1 MNKNYKKQL
10 KKTFKER
17 LMKLKNKNKE
27 INKDKT
33 DLKELN

>member
-33 DLKELN
+33 DLKGLN